1 MGMNGDT
8 FEPERQSP
16 AETPAG
22 EGSEETA
29 EDLED
34 RLIAA
39 LERSEQLESR
49 LAECERRITE
59 LAASRAVLQPGNTE
73 HSSNPLDT
81 TPAPAPDRQPDTPPR
96 AHTKPADWWF
106 RKFGE

>member
-16 AETPAG
+16 ATETSGA
-22 EGSEETA
+22 GSEETA
-29 EDLED
+29 EDIED

-81 TPAPAPDRQPDTPPR
+81 IPAPNRQPDTPPR